1 MLRHSLRGGLV
12 KAVETLMPLVR
23 FLSRGPIQ
31 ADSVKLREQGL
42 WFLNSPE
49 SWLHRNDI
57 AISFCFL
64 SVAVINTMSKS
75 NLGIK
80 RFTVL
85 YI

>member
-23 FLSRGPIQ
+23 F
-31 ADSVKLREQGL
+31 REQGL